1 MEGALGERLKREYHL
16 AFDKNVV
23 MAGLVYSENGRNA
36 LEELWS
42 GYAEIARRYHLPF
55 LATTPTR
62 RTNKESV
69 RKSPFDSSLIK
80 ANVDFLRDV
89 QKKQAAEMYV
99 GGLLGCCGD
108 AYTGSGAVG
117 LEESRDFHKWEIELF
132 AEAGV
137 DFLYAALMPDVKE
150 AAGMA
155 QAIETFRIP
164 YIISFTINKEGCLID
179 GTRISDAI
187 QYIDH
192 VTEFAPSFYMTNCV
206 HPKILYEALTHS
218 FNDNPMVRQR
228 FLGIQANT
236 SALTYEALDNCR
248 ELKTSEP
255 VELAEDMI
263 KLRNICPLKVFGGCC
278 GTDFRHM
285 DEIAKRI

>member
-23 MAGLVYSENGRNA
+23 MAGLVYSENGKNA

-80 ANVDFLRDV
+80 ANVDFLREV

-108 AYTGSGAVG
+108 AYTGSGALG
-117 LEESRDFHKWEIELF
+117 LEESRDFHKWEIELLQKQ
-132 AEAGV
+132 V
-137 DFLYAALMPDVKE
+137 L
-150 AAGMA
+150 
-155 QAIETFRIP
+155 T
-164 YIISFTINKEGCLID
+164 
-179 GTRISDAI
+179 
-187 QYIDH
+187 
-192 VTEFAPSFYMTNCV
+192 FYM
-206 HPKILYEALTHS
+206 
-218 FNDNPMVRQR
+218 QR
-228 FLGIQANT
+228 
-236 SALTYEALDNCR
+236 
-248 ELKTSEP
+248 
-255 VELAEDMI
+255 
-263 KLRNICPLKVFGGCC
+263 
-278 GTDFRHM
+278 
-285 DEIAKRI
+285 